1 MLRVTGPETVSM
13 TTRDGV
19 RLDADLY
26 RPAEGGP
33 YPVLLMRQP
42 YGRRIASTVVFAHPR
57 WYAAQGYIVVIQ
69 DVRGTGSSEGTF
81 RAFEAEREDGADS
94 VAWAAALPGSTGRV
108 GMYGFSYQGMTQ
120 LLALAGGASAPALP
134 APPLPILG
142 ALAPVMVGWD
152 LHGDWAYEGGA
163 LRLADGIG
171 WGIQMAAIRAGY
183 EKDDEAFRA
192 LSRAARALPLQDE
205 TPAYPDVLRRYR
217 KYGHFTDWVENEA
230 PDATYWARTSPRA
243 ALAGQRMDVPMLH
256 IGGWYDTMLM
266 GTLDAFDAA
275 RAASDQ
281 PQRLVVGPW
290 PHLPWG
296 RMSGGDMGPQADA
309 QIDRM
314 QLRWFDGFLK
324 DSGGGGSLCTGLEL
338 FDVGARVW
346 REFTVWPAETRALYL
361 ASGGLAAPTVTD
373 GVLQETIGNASAD
386 QVVHDPWR
394 PVPSFGGHDAAPMGR
409 QDRTALDARA
419 DIACFTSASVTEDAL
434 IVGRV
439 GLDLWVEADAASFDI
454 SAVLSEVTPEGRAI
468 ILTQGYR
475 RVVPGEALPVR
486 ISLRAICAT
495 IAAGSALRLSLAGA
509 SFPAHP
515 VNPGTGAPL
524 SETRATDCQVI
535 TLSLGSGGE
544 TPSRLILPWITATP
558 SPTRSHTP

>member
-1 MLRVTGPETVSM
+1 MLRVMGPETVAM
-13 TTRDGV
+13 TARDGV

-26 RPAEGGP
+26 RPAKGGP
-33 YPVLLMRQP
+33 HPVLLMRQP

-81 RAFEAEREDGADS
+81 RAFEAEREDGADT
-94 VAWAAALPGSTGRV
+94 VAWASALPGSTGRV

-120 LLALAGGASAPALP
+120 LLALAGGAPA
-134 APPLPILG
+134 LG

-183 EKDDEAFRA
+183 EQDHEAVRA
-192 LSRAARALPLQDE
+192 LSRAAGALPLQDE

-217 KYGHFTDWVENEA
+217 AYGHFGDWVENEA
-230 PDATYWARTSPRA
+230 PDAAYWARTSPRG

-266 GTLDAFDAA
+266 GTLDAFAAA
-275 RAASDQ
+275 RATSDQ

-296 RMSGGDMGPQADA
+296 RMSGGDMGAEADA
-309 QIDRM
+309 QIDRL

-324 DSGGGGSLCTGLEL
+324 DSGGGEHLSTGLDL
-338 FDVGARVW
+338 FDVGAKVW
-346 REFTVWPAETRALYL
+346 REYTVWPSERRDFYL
-361 ASGGLAAPTVTD
+361 ASDGLAAPTVTD
-373 GVLQETIGNASAD
+373 GVLQQAIGKASSD
-386 QVVHDPWR
+386 EVVHDPWR

-409 QDRTALDARA
+409 QDRTGLDARA
-419 DIACFTSASVTEDAL
+419 DIACYTSAPLTEDAL
-434 IVGRV
+434 LVGRV
-439 GLDLWVEADAASFDI
+439 DLDLWVEADATSFDI
-454 SAVLSEVTPEGRAI
+454 SAVLSELTPEGRAI
-468 ILTQGYR
+468 VLTQGYR
-475 RVVPGEALPVR
+475 RATAAEPLPIRV
-486 ISLRAICAT
+486 SLRAICAT
-495 IAAGSALRLSLAGA
+495 AAAGSALRLSLSGA

-524 SETRATDCQVI
+524 AETRAADCQVI
-535 TLSLGSGGE
+535 TLSLLSGGE
-544 TPSRLILPWITATP
+544 TPSHLILPIATS
-558 SPTRSHTP
+558 SPTRSNPP

>member
-1 MLRVTGPETVSM
+1 MRRVLGPATIAM
-13 TTRDGV
+13 TTQDGV

-81 RAFEAEREDGADS
+81 HAFETEREDGAET

-120 LLALAGGASAPALP
+120 LLALAGGAPALR
-134 APPLPILG
+134 

-171 WGIQMAAIRAGY
+171 WGIQMAAIRAAR
-183 EKDDEAFRA
+183 ESDTEAFRA
-192 LSRAARALPLQDE
+192 LSGAARAMPLQDE
-205 TPAYPDVLRRYR
+205 TPAFPDVLRRYR
-217 KYGHFTDWVENEA
+217 HYGHFADWVENDGH
-230 PDATYWARTSPRA
+230 DAAYWRRTSPRA
-243 ALAGQRMDVPMLH
+243 ALAGKRMDVPMLH

-266 GTLDAFDAA
+266 GTLDTFAA
-275 RAASDQ
+275 VRAASDQ

-296 RMSGGDMGPQADA
+296 RMSGGDMGPEADA
-309 QIDRM
+309 QIDRL
-314 QLRWFDGFLK
+314 QLAWFDGFLK
-324 DSGGGGSLCTGLEL
+324 DSPGGDHLTTGLDL
-338 FDVGARVW
+338 FDVTAKTW
-346 REFTVWPAETRALYL
+346 RHFPAWPSGEGALYL
-361 ASGGLAAPTVTD
+361 GSSGLATPTVTD
-373 GVLQETIGNASAD
+373 GVLRHAPAEAARD
-386 QVVHDPWR
+386 EVVHDPWR

-419 DIACFTSASVTEDAL
+419 DIACFTSAPFEAEAVIA
-434 IVGRV
+434 GRV
-439 GLDLWVEADAASFDI
+439 DLDLWVEADAVCFDI
-454 SAVLSEVTPEGRAI
+454 SAVLSEITPEGRAI

-475 RVVPGEALPVR
+475 RVTAAEPLPIRV
-486 ISLRAICAT
+486 SLRALCVT
-495 IAAGSALRLSLAGA
+495 IRPGVALRLSLAGA

-515 VNPGTGAPL
+515 VNPGTGAAPAA
-524 SETRATDCQVI
+524 TFATDCQVI
-535 TLSLGSGGE
+535 TLTIASGRD
-544 TPSRLILPWITATP
+544 TPSRLILPILS
-558 SPTRSHTP
+558 SPLRSNP

>member
-1 MLRVTGPETVSM
+1 MQSVNGPETVFM

-26 RPAEGGP
+26 RPAEAGS

-69 DVRGTGSSEGTF
+69 DVRGTGSSEGVF
-81 RAFEAEREDGADS
+81 RAFEAEREDGADA

-120 LLALAGGASAPALP
+120 LLALAGGAPS
-134 APPLPILG
+134 LG

-152 LHGDWAYEGGA
+152 IHGDWAYEGGA
-163 LRLADGIG
+163 FRMADSIG
-171 WGIQMAAIRAGY
+171 WGIQMAALRAGY
-183 EKDDEAFRA
+183 ERDQDAVLA
-192 LSRAARALPLQDE
+192 LSGAARALPLADE
-205 TPAYPDVLRRYR
+205 TPAYPDVLRRYGA
-217 KYGHFTDWVENEA
+217 YGHFTDWVENES
-230 PDATYWARTSPRA
+230 PDAAYWARTSPRA

-266 GTLDAFDAA
+266 GTLDAFAAA

-296 RMSGGDMGPQADA
+296 RMSGGDMGPEADA
-309 QIDRM
+309 AIDRL

-324 DSGGGGSLCTGLEL
+324 ESEGGGNLCTGLEL
-338 FDVGARVW
+338 FDVGAKVW
-346 REFTVWPAETRALYL
+346 REFTVWPSETRAFYL
-361 ASGGLAAPTVTD
+361 ASEGLAAPTVTD
-373 GVLQETIGNASAD
+373 GVLQETIGNASSD

-419 DIACFTSASVTEDAL
+419 DIACFTAAPFEEAAL
-434 IVGRV
+434 LVGRV
-439 GLDLWVEADAASFDI
+439 DLELWVEADAASFDI
-454 SAVLSEVTPEGRAI
+454 SAVLSEVTPQGRAI
-468 ILTQGYR
+468 VLTQGYR
-475 RVVPGEALPVR
+475 RVAPSEPLPLR

-495 IAAGSALRLSLAGA
+495 IAAGSGLRLSLAGA

-515 VNPGTGAPL
+515 VNSGTGTPIA
-524 SETRATDCQVI
+524 ETRAADCQVI
-535 TLSLGSGGE
+535 TLSLLHGGDC
-544 TPSRLILPWITATP
+544 PSRLILPWINATS
-558 SPTRSHTP
+558 SPTRRET

>member
-1 MLRVTGPETVSM
+1 MLRVTGPETVAM

-81 RAFEAEREDGADS
+81 RAFENEREDGADT

-108 GMYGFSYQGMTQ
+108 GMYGFSYQGITQ
-120 LLALAGGASAPALP
+120 LLALAGGAPA
-134 APPLPILG
+134 LG
-142 ALAPVMVGWD
+142 ALVPVMVGWD

-171 WGIQMAAIRAGY
+171 WGIQMAAIRALHEG
-183 EKDDEAFRA
+183 DTEAFQA
-192 LSRAARALPLQDE
+192 LSRAARATPLHDG
-205 TPAYPDVLRRYR
+205 TPAYPDVLRRYHA
-217 KYGHFTDWVENEA
+217 YGHFTDWVASEA
-230 PDATYWARTSPRA
+230 PDAAYWARTSPRA

-266 GTLDAFDAA
+266 GTLDAFAAA
-275 RAASDQ
+275 RVASDQ

-296 RMSGGDMGPQADA
+296 RLSGGDMGRDADA
-309 QIDRM
+309 RIDLL

-324 DSGGGGSLCTGLEL
+324 DRRAGEHLTTGLDL
-338 FDVGARVW
+338 FDVGAKIW
-346 REFTVWPAETRALYL
+346 RQFTVWPAEMQAFFL
-361 ASGGLAAPTVTD
+361 ASSGLAAPTVTD
-373 GVLQETIGNASAD
+373 GMLQESIGIASCD
-386 QVVHDPWR
+386 EVVHDPWR

-409 QDRTALDARA
+409 QDRTAIDARA
-419 DIACFTSASVTEDAL
+419 DIACYTSAPLTEAAL
-434 IVGRV
+434 LVGRV
-439 GLDLWVEADAASFDI
+439 DLDLFVEADAASFDI

-468 ILTQGYR
+468 VLTQGYR
-475 RVVPGEALPVR
+475 RVGAGEALPIRV
-486 ISLRAICAT
+486 SLRAICAT
-495 IAAGSALRLSLAGA
+495 IAEGSALRLSLAGA

-515 VNPGTGAPL
+515 VNPGSGVPIT
-524 SETRATDCQVI
+524 ETRGIDCQVI
-535 TLSLGSGGE
+535 TLSLLHGGD
-544 TPSRLILPWITATP
+544 TPSRLILP
-558 SPTRSHTP
+558 TRTQP

>member
-1 MLRVTGPETVSM
+1 MPAVLGPETISL
-13 TTRDGV
+13 TLRDGV

-69 DVRGTGSSEGTF
+69 DVRGTGSSEGRF
-81 RAFEAEREDGADS
+81 RAFETERADGAES

-120 LLALAGGASAPALP
+120 LLALAGGAPA
-134 APPLPILG
+134 LG

-152 LHGDWAYEGGA
+152 LYGDWAYEGGA

-171 WGIQMAAIRAGY
+171 WGIQMAALRAAY
-183 EKDDEAFRA
+183 ERDAEAFLA
-192 LSRAARALPLQDE
+192 LSRAARALPLQDG
-205 TPAYPDVLRRYR
+205 TPAFPDVLRRYR
-217 KYGHFTDWVENEA
+217 AYGHFADWVENDRPEA
-230 PDATYWARTSPRA
+230 RYWARTSPRA

-256 IGGWYDTMLM
+256 VGGWYDTMLM
-266 GTLDAFDAA
+266 GTLDCFAA
-275 RAASDQ
+275 ALAASDK

-296 RMSGGDMGPQADA
+296 RLSGGDMGPEADA
-309 QIDRM
+309 RIDQL

-324 DSGGGGSLCTGLEL
+324 DSVGGDHLSTGLDL
-338 FDVGARVW
+338 FDVTARCW
-346 REFTVWPAETRALYL
+346 RHFPSWPVESRSLYL
-361 ASGGLAAPTVTD
+361 AASGLAAPTVTD
-373 GVLQETIGNASAD
+373 GILQESLGDPAAD
-386 QVVHDPWR
+386 MVVHDPWR

-419 DIACFTSASVTEDAL
+419 DIACYSSNPFETEAL
-434 IVGRV
+434 LAGRV
-439 GLDLWVEADAASFDI
+439 DLDLWVAADAASFDI

-468 ILTQGYR
+468 VLTQGYR
-475 RVVPGEALPVR
+475 RVTAGEPLPIRV
-486 ISLRAICAT
+486 SLRAICAT
-495 IAAGSALRLSLAGA
+495 IHPGSAVRLSLAGA

-515 VNPGTGAPL
+515 VNPGTGAAAA
-524 SETRATDCQVI
+524 ETRITDCQVI
-535 TLSLGSGGE
+535 TLSLLSGGA
-544 TPSRLILPWITATP
+544 TPSRLILPWMETTATP
-558 SPTRSHTP
+558 PGRDP

>member
-1 MLRVTGPETVSM
+1 MRQVTGPETVSM

-19 RLDADLY
+19 RLDADVY
-26 RPAEGGP
+26 RPVEAGP

-42 YGRRIASTVVFAHPR
+42 YGRRIASTVVFAHPS

-69 DVRGTGSSEGTF
+69 DVRGTGSSEGRF
-81 RAFEAEREDGADS
+81 RAFESEREDGADA
-94 VAWAAALPGSTGRV
+94 VAWAASLPGSTGRV

-120 LLALAGGASAPALP
+120 LLALAGGAPA
-134 APPLPILG
+134 LG

-163 LRLADGIG
+163 LRLADSIG

-183 EKDDEAFRA
+183 ERDTEAVRA
-192 LSRAARALPLQDE
+192 LSSAARALPLHDE

-217 KYGHFTDWVENEA
+217 DYGHFADWVENEA
-230 PDATYWARTSPRA
+230 PDAAYWARTSPRA

-266 GTLDAFDAA
+266 GTLDAFSAA
-275 RAASDQ
+275 RAASDR

-296 RMSGGDMGPQADA
+296 RLSGGDMGPEADA
-309 QIDRM
+309 QIDRL

-324 DSGGGGSLCTGLEL
+324 ESGGDEYLTTGLDL
-338 FDVGARVW
+338 FDVGAKVW
-346 REFTVWPAETRALYL
+346 RHFMVWPSETQALYL
-361 ASGGLAAPTVTD
+361 GSLGLAAPTVTD
-373 GVLQETIGNASAD
+373 GTLQESIGPAASDA
-386 QVVHDPWR
+386 VVHDPWR

-419 DIACFTSASVTEDAL
+419 DIACYTSEPLNETVL
-434 IVGRV
+434 LVGRV
-439 GLDLWVEADAASFDI
+439 DLDLWAEADAPSFDI
-454 SAVLSEVTPEGRAI
+454 SAVLSEVTPAGRAI
-468 ILTQGYR
+468 VLTQGYR
-475 RVVPGEALPVR
+475 RVAPGETLPVR
-486 ISLRAICAT
+486 VSLRAICAT
-495 IAAGSALRLSLAGA
+495 IPAGSALRLSLAAA

-515 VNPGTGAPL
+515 VNPGSGAPVAD
-524 SETRATDCQVI
+524 TRHADCQII
-535 TLSLGSGGE
+535 TLRLSHGGD
-544 TPSRLILPWITATP
+544 TPSRLILPIGTQ
-558 SPTRSHTP
+558 S

>member
-1 MLRVTGPETVSM
+1 MMLRVTGPETVSM
-13 TTRDGV
+13 TTRDGM

-81 RAFEAEREDGADS
+81 RAFESECEDGADA

-120 LLALAGGASAPALP
+120 LLALAGGAPA
-134 APPLPILG
+134 LG

-183 EKDDEAFRA
+183 EKDHEAVLA
-192 LSRAARALPLQDE
+192 LSRAARALPLADE
-205 TPAYPDVLRRYR
+205 TPAYPDVLRRYQT
-217 KYGHFTDWVENEA
+217 YGHFTAWVESESPEA
-230 PDATYWARTSPRA
+230 AYWARTSPRA

-266 GTLDAFDAA
+266 GTLDAFAVA

-296 RMSGGDMGPQADA
+296 RMSGGDMGAEADA
-309 QIDRM
+309 QIDRL

-324 DSGGGGSLCTGLEL
+324 DCGGGECLCTGLDL
-338 FDVGARVW
+338 FDVGAKVW
-346 REFTVWPAETRALYL
+346 RNFTVWPSETRALYL
-361 ASGGLAAPTVTD
+361 GSEGLAAPTVTD
-373 GVLQETIGNASAD
+373 GLLQETIGNASGD
-386 QVVHDPWR
+386 EVVHDPWR

-419 DIACFTSASVTEDAL
+419 DIACFTSAPLAETAL
-434 IVGRV
+434 LVGRV
-439 GLDLWVEADAASFDI
+439 DLDLWVEADAASFDI
-454 SAVLSEVTPEGRAI
+454 SAVLSEVTPAGRAI
-468 ILTQGYR
+468 VLTQGYR
-475 RVVPGEALPVR
+475 RMAPGAALPVR
-486 ISLRAICAT
+486 VSLRAICAT
-495 IAAGSALRLSLAGA
+495 IEAGSALRLSLAGA

-515 VNPGTGAPL
+515 VNPGTGEPIA
-524 SETRATDCQVI
+524 ETRASDCQVI
-535 TLSLGSGGE
+535 TLSLLSGGE
-544 TPSRLILPWITATP
+544 TPSRLILPTATP
-558 SPTRSHTP
+558 SPTRRDT

>member
-1 MLRVTGPETVSM
+1 M

-19 RLDADLY
+19 RLDADVY

-33 YPVLLMRQP
+33 HPVLLMRQP

-81 RAFEAEREDGADS
+81 RAFETEREDGADT

-120 LLALAGGASAPALP
+120 LLALAGGAP
-134 APPLPILG
+134 APRLPELG

-152 LHGDWAYEGGA
+152 LYGDWAYEGGA

-171 WGIQMAAIRAGY
+171 WGIQMAAIRAAY
-183 EKDDEAFRA
+183 ERDHDAVLA
-192 LSRAARALPLQDE
+192 LARAARALPLQDE
-205 TPAYPDVLRRYR
+205 TPAFPDVLRRYR
-217 KYGHFTDWVENEA
+217 AYGHYADWVENDRHDA
-230 PDATYWARTSPRA
+230 PYWRLTAPRA

-266 GTLDAFDAA
+266 GTLEAFAAA

-281 PQRLVVGPW
+281 PQLLVIGPW

-296 RMSGGDMGPQADA
+296 RMSGGDMGPMADA
-309 QIDRM
+309 QIDRL

-324 DSGGGGSLCTGLEL
+324 GAGGGEHLSTGLDL
-338 FDVGARVW
+338 FDVGAKVW
-346 REFTVWPAETRALYL
+346 RAFTIWPAETRTLYL
-361 ASGGLAAPTVTD
+361 ASGGLAAPTVMD
-373 GVLQETIGNASAD
+373 GVLQETIGNASSD
-386 QVVHDPWR
+386 EVVHDPWR
-394 PVPSFGGHDAAPMGR
+394 PVPSLGGHDAAPMGR

-419 DIACFTSASVTEDAL
+419 DIACFTSPPLTEDAL
-434 IVGRV
+434 FVGRV
-439 GLDLWVEADAASFDI
+439 DLHLWVEADAASFDI
-454 SAVLSEVTPEGRAI
+454 SAVLSEVTPSGRAI
-468 ILTQGYR
+468 VLTQGYR
-475 RVVPGEALPVR
+475 RAGVGEALPLR

-495 IAAGSALRLSLAGA
+495 IGAGSALRLSLAAA

-515 VNPGTGAPL
+515 VNPGTGARL
-524 SETRATDCQVI
+524 AETRATDCQVI
-535 TLSLGSGGE
+535 TLSLLHGGE
-544 TPSRLILPWITATP
+544 QPSRLVLPWITA
-558 SPTRSHTP
+558 SKRSES

>member
-1 MLRVTGPETVSM
+1 MPRVLGPETISM

-19 RLDADLY
+19 RLDADVY
-26 RPAEGGP
+26 RPDDGGA

-69 DVRGTGSSEGTF
+69 DVRGTGTSEGTF
-81 RAFEAEREDGADS
+81 RAFETEREDGADT

-120 LLALAGGASAPALP
+120 LLALAGGAPA
-134 APPLPILG
+134 LG
-142 ALAPVMVGWD
+142 ALAPVMIGWD

-171 WGIQMAAIRAGY
+171 WGIQMAAIRANHEG
-183 EKDDEAFRA
+183 DHEAHQA
-192 LSRAARALPLQDE
+192 LSRAARALPLHDE
-205 TPAYPDVLRRYR
+205 TPAHPDVLRRYR
-217 KYGHFTDWVENEA
+217 DYGHFADWVENEQ
-230 PDATYWARTSPRA
+230 PDAAYWARTSPRA

-266 GTLDAFDAA
+266 GTLDAFAAA

-296 RMSGGDMGPQADA
+296 RMSGGDMGPEADA
-309 QIDRM
+309 QIDRL

-324 DSGGGGSLCTGLEL
+324 GAGEAKHLSTGLDL
-338 FDVGARVW
+338 FDVGTKVW
-346 REFTVWPAETRALYL
+346 REFTVWPSETVALYL
-361 ASGGLAAPTVTD
+361 GSSGLATPTVTD
-373 GVLQETIGNASAD
+373 GVLLDAVGHVATDE
-386 QVVHDPWR
+386 VVHDPWR

-419 DIACFTSASVTEDAL
+419 DIACYTSASLTEDAL
-434 IVGRV
+434 LVGRV
-439 GLDLWVEADAASFDI
+439 DLDLWVEADAESFDI
-454 SAVLSEVTPEGRAI
+454 SAVLSEVTPERRAI
-468 ILTQGYR
+468 VLTQGFR
-475 RVVPGEALPVR
+475 RVAPGEPLPIRV
-486 ISLRAICAT
+486 SLRAICAT
-495 IAAGSALRLSLAGA
+495 MSAGSALRLSLAGA

-515 VNPGTGAPL
+515 VNPGTGAAVA
-524 SETRATDCQVI
+524 ETRAADCQVI
-535 TLSLGSGGE
+535 TLSLHHGGE
-544 TPSRLILPWITATP
+544 QPSRLILPWINRRP
-558 SPTRSHTP
+558 S

>member
-1 MLRVTGPETVSM
+1 MLPVTGPETVSM

-57 WYAAQGYIVVIQ
+57 WYAAQGYIVAIQ
-69 DVRGTGSSEGTF
+69 DVRGTGSSEGSF
-81 RAFEAEREDGADS
+81 RAFETERADGADA

-120 LLALAGGASAPALP
+120 LLALAGGAPA
-134 APPLPILG
+134 LG

-163 LRLADGIG
+163 FRLADSIG
-171 WGIQMAAIRAGY
+171 WGVQMAAIRAGY
-183 EKDDEAFRA
+183 EKDKEAVLA
-192 LSRAARALPLQDE
+192 LSRAARTLPLADE
-205 TPAYPDVLRRYR
+205 TPAYPDVLRQYR
-217 KYGHFTDWVENEA
+217 AYGHFTDWVENES
-230 PDATYWARTSPRA
+230 PDAAYWARTSPRA

-266 GTLDAFDAA
+266 GTLDAFAVA

-281 PQRLVVGPW
+281 PQRLVIGPW

-296 RMSGGDMGPQADA
+296 RMSGGDMGPEADA
-309 QIDRM
+309 AIDRL

-324 DSGGGGSLCTGLEL
+324 DSGGGEHLTTGLDL
-338 FDVGARVW
+338 FDVGAKTW
-346 REFTVWPAETRALYL
+346 RNFTVWPAETKAFYL

-373 GVLQETIGNASAD
+373 GVLQETIGNASSD
-386 QVVHDPWR
+386 EVVHDPWR
-394 PVPSFGGHDAAPMGR
+394 PVPSFAGHDAAPMGR
-409 QDRTALDARA
+409 QDRTGLDARA
-419 DIACFTSASVTEDAL
+419 DIACFTAEPLAEAAL
-434 IVGRV
+434 LVGRV
-439 GLDLWVEADAASFDI
+439 DLDLWVEADAASFDI
-454 SAVLSEVTPEGRAI
+454 SAVLSEVTPGGRAI
-468 ILTQGYR
+468 VLTQGYR
-475 RVVPGEALPVR
+475 RVAPGEAQPLR

-495 IAAGSALRLSLAGA
+495 IEAGSALRLSLAGA

-515 VNPGTGAPL
+515 VNPGTGAPIA
-524 SETRATDCQVI
+524 ETRATDCRVI
-535 TLSLGSGGE
+535 TLSLLHGGE
-544 TPSRLILPWITATP
+544 RPSRLILPIATIG
-558 SPTRSHTP
+558 RDR

>member
-1 MLRVTGPETVSM
+1 MPRVLGPETISM

-19 RLDADLY
+19 RLDADVY
-26 RPAEGGP
+26 RPDDGGA

-69 DVRGTGSSEGTF
+69 DVRGTGTSEGTF
-81 RAFEAEREDGADS
+81 RAFETEREDGADT

-120 LLALAGGASAPALP
+120 LLALAGGAPA
-134 APPLPILG
+134 LG
-142 ALAPVMVGWD
+142 ALAPVMIGWD
-152 LHGDWAYEGGA
+152 LHGDWAYEGSA

-171 WGIQMAAIRAGY
+171 WGIQMAAIRANHEG
-183 EKDDEAFRA
+183 DHEAHQA
-192 LSRAARALPLQDE
+192 LSRAARALPLHDE
-205 TPAYPDVLRRYR
+205 TPAHPDVLRRYR
-217 KYGHFTDWVENEA
+217 AYGHFADWVENEQ
-230 PDATYWARTSPRA
+230 PDAAYWARTSPRA

-266 GTLDAFDAA
+266 GTLDAFAAA

-296 RMSGGDMGPQADA
+296 RMSGGDMGPEADA
-309 QIDRM
+309 QIDRL

-324 DSGGGGSLCTGLEL
+324 GAGEAKHLSTGLDL
-338 FDVGARVW
+338 FDVGTKVW
-346 REFTVWPAETRALYL
+346 REFTVWPSETVALYL
-361 ASGGLAAPTVTD
+361 GSSGLATPTVTD
-373 GVLQETIGNASAD
+373 GVLLDAVGHVATDE
-386 QVVHDPWR
+386 VVHDPWR

-419 DIACFTSASVTEDAL
+419 DIACYTSAPLTEDAL
-434 IVGRV
+434 LVGRV
-439 GLDLWVEADAASFDI
+439 DLDLWVEADAASFDI
-454 SAVLSEVTPEGRAI
+454 SAVLSEVTPDRRAI
-468 ILTQGYR
+468 VLTQGFR
-475 RVVPGEALPVR
+475 RVAPGEPLPIRV
-486 ISLRAICAT
+486 SLRAICAT
-495 IAAGSALRLSLAGA
+495 MSAGSALRLSLAGA

-515 VNPGTGAPL
+515 VNPGTGAAVA
-524 SETRATDCQVI
+524 ETRAADCQVI
-535 TLSLGSGGE
+535 TLSLHHGGE
-544 TPSRLILPWITATP
+544 QQSRLILPWINRRP
-558 SPTRSHTP
+558 S

>member
-13 TTRDGV
+13 ATRDGV

-26 RPAEGGP
+26 RPAEGGL

-69 DVRGTGSSEGTF
+69 DVRGTGSSEGNF
-81 RAFEAEREDGADS
+81 RAFETEREDGADT

-120 LLALAGGASAPALP
+120 FLALAGGAPA
-134 APPLPILG
+134 LG

-163 LRLADGIG
+163 FRLSDGIG

-183 EKDDEAFRA
+183 EKDHDAVVA
-192 LSRAARALPLQDE
+192 LFRAARALPLQDE

-217 KYGHFTDWVENEA
+217 HYGHFTDWVENEA
-230 PDATYWARTSPRA
+230 PDAAYWARTSPRA
-243 ALAGQRMDVPMLH
+243 ALVGQRMDVPMLH

-266 GTLDAFDAA
+266 GTLDAFAA
-275 RAASDQ
+275 ACASSSK

-296 RMSGGDMGPQADA
+296 RLSGGDMGPEADG
-309 QIDRM
+309 QIDRL
-314 QLRWFDGFLK
+314 QLRWFDAFLK
-324 DSGGGGSLCTGLEL
+324 GSGGGENLNTGLDL
-338 FDVGARVW
+338 FDVGVKVW
-346 REFTVWPAETRALYL
+346 REFATWPADTRTLYL

-373 GVLQETIGNASAD
+373 GVLQETVSSASSD
-386 QVVHDPWR
+386 EVVHDPWR
-394 PVPSFGGHDAAPMGR
+394 PVPSLGGHDAAPMGR

-419 DIACFTSASVTEDAL
+419 DIACFTSAPLTEDAL
-434 IVGRV
+434 LVGRV
-439 GLDLWVEADAASFDI
+439 DLDLWVEADAASFDI
-454 SAVLSEVTPEGRAI
+454 SAVLSEVTPAGRAI
-468 ILTQGYR
+468 VLTQGYR
-475 RVVPGEALPVR
+475 RATPGEALPWR

-495 IAAGSALRLSLAGA
+495 ITAGSALRLSLAGA
-509 SFPAHP
+509 SFPAHD
-515 VNPGTGAPL
+515 VNPGTGAKIA
-524 SETRATDCQVI
+524 ETRTTDCQVI
-535 TLSLGSGGE
+535 TLSLLHGDE
-544 TPSRLILPWITATP
+544 QPSRLILPIATS
-558 SPTRSHTP
+558 SPTRREP